1 MATRGR
7 RGLALSGRFRA
18 RRHRA
23 PGRRV
28 AVAWLAGA
36 FITLALAPVGVPVRG
51 ASVATY
57 LDVGPE
63 SASGVSGS
71 TFNLTATVYDQDGNV
86 FNGPG
91 TSTHV
96 RFYFMAGSPNIFW
109 YACQACGTVRARPSP
124 S

>member
-1 MATRGR
+1 M
-7 RGLALSGRFRA
+7 
-18 RRHRA
+18 
-23 PGRRV
+23 
-28 AVAWLAGA
+28 AGA

-63 SASGVSGS
+63 SASGLSGS

-96 RFYFMAGSPNIFW
+96 RFYFMAGSPNNPNNPGNSPDLT
-109 YACQACGTVRARPSP
+109 CDTDEGTGSCTVSYVGDNLGTDLICAR
-124 S
+124 